1 MDCTDDQVRF
11 IATQVGG
18 RKLQTIGPGGSF
30 GEIAL
35 IDRGPRTATVTA
47 ETPMRV
53 VDLGPSQFQNVL
65 AEDPDMARQ
74 PLFAVTKRMRE
85 IGTPPAD

>member
-1 MDCTDDQVRF
+1 
-11 IATQVGG
+11 
-18 RKLQTIGPGGSF
+18 
-30 GEIAL
+30 
-35 IDRGPRTATVTA
+35 
-47 ETPMRV
+47 MRV
-53 VDLGPSQFQNVL
+53 VDLGPSQLQNVL